1 MQYERIN
8 HKYVA
13 GFIERPRNGLDKC
26 DCEIHDDVG
35 SMRECGREYQVQGYE
50 LKV

>member
-1 MQYERIN
+1 MQNKRIN

-13 GFIERPRNGLDKC
+13 GFVERPRNGLDKC

-35 SMRECGREYQVQGYE
+35 LMRECDRVYQVQEDE